1 MMCHNRIGVKG
12 AVQQK
17 VSCLETAAPIQ
28 YHFGRADLPMRLR
41 ETLWIAPVIVCGIAY
56 AAPPSPV
63 AEAAMKGDR
72 LALRSLLEQKANV
85 NAAQADGATAIQW
98 AAYRDDL
105 EIADLLI
112 SAGADVRTANRDGA
126 TALSL
131 ASINGSASMV
141 ERLIKAGADPNERGP
156 TEETPLMFAAR
167 NGRVEAIRVLLDHHA
182 EVNAREKLRGTTAL
196 MWAAEQMHPAAVK
209 LLIERGADFSG
220 ASNADAKGG
229 TAYLAP
235 TAKQRAI
242 NDGIALDG
250 TFIGNA
256 RRGRLQNGT
265 NNAAVDVS
273 AADAAAADAAFN
285 RTQNAK
291 GGGLTPLIF
300 AARQGD
306 LETAR
311 ILVEAGAKVNQTSRY
326 GWTPLLTAVQ
336 NRHYQLGAY
345 LLAHGADPN
354 LPNNG
359 GWTPLYIATD
369 NRNIEAG
376 DYPVRTA
383 DMDHLDFIKLLLD
396 GGADV
401 NARVCGVESTPQQCK
416 GDSTETRTIFT
427 MQWLYEDGA
436 TPFLRAAQSGDV
448 ELMKLLL
455 AHGADPHIATAN
467 GDTALMVAS
476 GVGWVEGVT
485 FEWSP
490 AETVE
495 AVRICL
501 DLGIDPNL
509 RDNDGRAA
517 LHGAAHKGS
526 NEVVQLLVDRGAKLD
541 MHDNGGRDTISGSMF
556 GHTWLPIEYAQGL
569 VRVGVQSALA
579 HPDTEAIIQKLM
591 EQRGLEVPPRIKSSV
606 CLAIVCSGYEP

>member
-1 MMCHNRIGVKG
+1 
-12 AVQQK
+12 
-17 VSCLETAAPIQ
+17 
-28 YHFGRADLPMRLR
+28 
-41 ETLWIAPVIVCGIAY
+41 
-56 AAPPSPV
+56 
-63 AEAAMKGDR
+63 MKGDR
-72 LALRSLLEQKANV
+72 VTLRSLLEQKANV
-85 NAAQADGATAIQW
+85 NAAQADGATAVQW
-98 AAYRDDL
+98 AAYRGDL
-105 EIADLLI
+105 EMADLLI
-112 SAGADVRTANRDGA
+112 SAGADVRTPNHDGA

-131 ASINGSASMV
+131 ASINGDAPMI
-141 ERLIKAGADPNERGP
+141 ERLLKAGADPNERGP
-156 TEETPLMFAAR
+156 NGETPLMFAAR

-182 EVNAREKLRGTTAL
+182 EVNARETLRATTAL
-196 MWAAEQMHPAAVK
+196 MWAAEQTHPAAVK
-209 LLIERGADFSG
+209 MLIERGADVSA

-242 NDGIALDG
+242 NDGIAPDG

-256 RRGRLQNGT
+256 RRGRPQGGA
-265 NNAAVDVS
+265 NNATAAVDVA

-306 LETAR
+306 LETTR
-311 ILVEAGAKVNQTSRY
+311 ILVEAGANVNQTSRY
-326 GWTPLLTAVQ
+326 GWTPLLTATQ
-336 NRHYQLGAY
+336 NRHYQLAAY

-369 NRNIEAG
+369 NRNIEGG
-376 DYPVRTA
+376 DYPVRVA
-383 DMDHLDFIKLLLD
+383 DIDHLEFIKLLLD
-396 GGADV
+396 RGADV
-401 NARVCGVESTPQQCK
+401 NARVCGVESTTEQCK

-455 AHGADPHIATAN
+455 ANGADPHIATAN

-495 AVRICL
+495 AVRMCL

-526 NEVVQLLVDRGAKLD
+526 NQVVQLLVDRGGKLD
-541 MHDNGGRDTISGSMF
+541 LHDNGGRDTISGSMF

-579 HPDTEAIIQKLM
+579 HPETEALIQKLM
-591 EQRGLEVPPRIKSSV
+591 EQRGLQVPPRIKSSV
-606 CLAIVCSGYEP
+606 CLAIVCSGDEP

>member
-1 MMCHNRIGVKG
+1 
-12 AVQQK
+12 
-17 VSCLETAAPIQ
+17 
-28 YHFGRADLPMRLR
+28 
-41 ETLWIAPVIVCGIAY
+41 
-56 AAPPSPV
+56 
-63 AEAAMKGDR
+63 MKGDR
-72 LALRSLLEQKANV
+72 VTLRSLLEQKANV
-85 NAAQADGATAIQW
+85 NAAQADGATAVQW
-98 AAYRDDL
+98 AAYRGDL
-105 EIADLLI
+105 EMADLLI
-112 SAGADVRTANRDGA
+112 SAGADVRTPNHDGA

-131 ASINGSASMV
+131 ASINGDAPMI
-141 ERLIKAGADPNERGP
+141 ERLLKAGADPNERGP
-156 TEETPLMFAAR
+156 NGETPLMFAAR

-182 EVNAREKLRGTTAL
+182 EVNARETLRATTAL
-196 MWAAEQMHPAAVK
+196 MWAAEQTHPAAVK
-209 LLIERGADFSG
+209 MLIERGADVSA

-242 NDGIALDG
+242 NDGIAPDG

-256 RRGRLQNGT
+256 RRGRPQGGA
-265 NNAAVDVS
+265 NNATAAVDVA

-306 LETAR
+306 LETTR
-311 ILVEAGAKVNQTSRY
+311 ILVEAGANVNQTSRY
-326 GWTPLLTAVQ
+326 GWTPLLTATQ
-336 NRHYQLGAY
+336 NRHYQLAAY

-369 NRNIEAG
+369 NRNIEGG
-376 DYPVRTA
+376 DYPVRVA
-383 DMDHLDFIKLLLD
+383 DIDHLEFIKLLLD
-396 GGADV
+396 RGADV
-401 NARVCGVESTPQQCK
+401 NARVCGVESTTEQCK

-455 AHGADPHIATAN
+455 ANGADPHIATAN

-495 AVRICL
+495 VVRMCL

-526 NEVVQLLVDRGAKLD
+526 NQVVQLLVDRGGKLD
-541 MHDNGGRDTISGSMF
+541 LHDNGGRDTISGSMF

-579 HPDTEAIIQKLM
+579 HPETEALIQKLM
-591 EQRGLEVPPRIKSSV
+591 EQRGLQVPPRIKSSV
-606 CLAIVCSGYEP
+606 CLAIVCSGDEP